1 MPRIFTANIVVHPS
15 QNEPKK
21 NEFLLSAPLEK
32 EDGNIKLLHIR
43 ISQFF
48 FILDCTAQL
57 VYDVSFF
64 FFIPSFL
71 VTLFV
76 LVFSSPNRYFFI
88 LKTLLFAGIVSLV

>member
-64 FFIPSFL
+64 FLFQVSWSPYLCLSFL
-71 VTLFV
+71 LQIVT
-76 LVFSSPNRYFFI
+76 FSF
-88 LKTLLFAGIVSLV
+88 